1 MTCPKKILS
10 PIFFFCALMFSMPFF
25 AQDIQQQISA
35 LKDSLKLKKGEDR
48 ILVLK
53 DIGMKFRSINYDSAW
68 YYTKIGYSEAIE
80 QQNEYLAAR
89 LTISFGILENGK
101 GNSLEA
107 LKYYKRALPTI
118 INSDDYF
125 AKGALYTNMSN
136 AYEKIGEV
144 DQSVS
149 YQLKALQEFEISKD
163 SIWIAGSYNNLG
175 SRYQAIEEYDTSE
188 NYFKKARDLY
198 GQLGYEYYVALIN
211 NNLASIYL
219 LRKDYVKA
227 MVYADKSLEGF
238 VSSGAYFE
246 TATSLYNLGY
256 AHQGSKEFDL
266 ALDYFEK
273 ALKIQQEKEDW
284 YVAIHL
290 KNDIAKTYIL
300 QGKLNKAKAIA
311 DQAYDEALQ
320 KGIVL
325 AQLELC
331 NTLSEINNNL
341 GNYGEAYTFLQQSVK
356 INDSLK
362 SDERA
367 KEVLNLKEKYESEQK
382 ENEILRQQ
390 NQLVESELS
399 IKKRNNMLMGSGGLV
414 AILLIVGFVLF
425 REQKIKAKNFERET
439 VLEKAMAEARAQE
452 NLKEQRLRIARDL
465 HDNIGSQ
472 LTYLTSLTDSAKRGI
487 DKGEVFLMEKLTQM
501 KQFSLV
507 TISELRDTI
516 WAMNKDEISL
526 EDIKERT
533 QQMAATVHEAT
544 DDKTRVKI
552 KGTPANR
559 VLNAFVGMNLF
570 RIIQESVNNAVKH
583 SGSELIEVIFNE
595 IDGAVQIVV
604 LDFGR
609 GFSTSKESTGNGL
622 HIMRNRAEKAG
633 VDFEQESKLGK
644 GTKVTLRVRV

>member
-1 MTCPKKILS
+1 
-10 PIFFFCALMFSMPFF
+10 MPFF

-89 LTISFGILENGK
+89 LTISFGILENGN

-118 INSDDYF
+118 INSDDHF

-144 DQSVS
+144 DHSVS
-149 YQLKALQEFEISKD
+149 YQLKALQEFEVSKD

-533 QQMAATVHEAT
+533 QQLAATVHEAT
-544 DDKTRVKI
+544 DDKTRVKV

-609 GFSTSKESTGNGL
+609 GFDTSKESTGNGL

>member
-1 MTCPKKILS
+1 
-10 PIFFFCALMFSMPFF
+10 MPFF

-89 LTISFGILENGK
+89 LTISFGILENGN

-118 INSDDYF
+118 INSDDHF

-144 DQSVS
+144 DHSVS
-149 YQLKALQEFEISKD
+149 YQLKALQEFEVSKD

-533 QQMAATVHEAT
+533 QQLAATVHEAT
-544 DDKTRVKI
+544 DDKTRVKV

-609 GFSTSKESTGNGL
+609 GFNTSKESTGNGL

>member
-1 MTCPKKILS
+1 
-10 PIFFFCALMFSMPFF
+10 MPFF

-118 INSDDYF
+118 INSDDHF

-144 DQSVS
+144 DHSVS

-175 SRYQAIEEYDTSE
+175 SRYQAIEEYGTSE

-219 LRKDYVKA
+219 LRKDHVKA

-325 AQLELC
+325 AQFELC

-356 INDSLK
+356 LNDSLK

-533 QQMAATVHEAT
+533 QQLAATVHEAT
-544 DDKTRVKI
+544 DDKTRVKV

-609 GFSTSKESTGNGL
+609 GFNTSKESTGNGL

>member
-1 MTCPKKILS
+1 
-10 PIFFFCALMFSMPFF
+10 MPFF

-89 LTISFGILENGK
+89 LTISFGILENGN

-144 DQSVS
+144 DHSVS
-149 YQLKALQEFEISKD
+149 YQLKALQEFEVSKD

-311 DQAYDEALQ
+311 DQAYEEALQ

-325 AQLELC
+325 AQFELC

-414 AILLIVGFVLF
+414 AILLIVGFVMF

-609 GFSTSKESTGNGL
+609 GFDTSKESTGNGL
-622 HIMRNRAEKAG
+622 HIMRKRAEKAG

>member
-1 MTCPKKILS
+1 
-10 PIFFFCALMFSMPFF
+10 MPFF

-89 LTISFGILENGK
+89 LTISFGILENGN

-118 INSDDYF
+118 INSDDHF

-144 DQSVS
+144 DHSVS
-149 YQLKALQEFEISKD
+149 YQLKALQEFEVSKD

-325 AQLELC
+325 AQFELC

-533 QQMAATVHEAT
+533 QQLAATVHEAT

-595 IDGAVQIVV
+595 IDGSVQIVV

-609 GFSTSKESTGNGL
+609 GFDTSKESTGNGL

>member
-1 MTCPKKILS
+1 
-10 PIFFFCALMFSMPFF
+10 MPFF

-89 LTISFGILENGK
+89 LTISFGILENGN

-144 DQSVS
+144 DHSVS
-149 YQLKALQEFEISKD
+149 YQLKALQEFEVSKD

-331 NTLSEINNNL
+331 NTLSEINNSL

-533 QQMAATVHEAT
+533 QQLAATVHEAT
-544 DDKTRVKI
+544 DDKTRVKV

-609 GFSTSKESTGNGL
+609 GFNTSKESTGNGL

>member
-1 MTCPKKILS
+1 
-10 PIFFFCALMFSMPFF
+10 MPFF

-89 LTISFGILENGK
+89 LTISFGILENGN

-107 LKYYKRALPTI
+107 LKYYKWALPTI
-118 INSDDYF
+118 INSDDHF

-144 DQSVS
+144 DHSVS

-331 NTLSEINNNL
+331 NTLSEINNSL

-533 QQMAATVHEAT
+533 QQLAATVHEAT
-544 DDKTRVKI
+544 DDKTRVKV
-552 KGTPANR
+552 KGTPANS

-609 GFSTSKESTGNGL
+609 GFNTSKESTGNGL

>member
-1 MTCPKKILS
+1 
-10 PIFFFCALMFSMPFF
+10 MPFF

-48 ILVLK
+48 ILALK

-89 LTISFGILENGK
+89 LTISFGILENGN

-118 INSDDYF
+118 INSDDHF

-144 DQSVS
+144 DHSVS
-149 YQLKALQEFEISKD
+149 YQLKALQEFEVSKD

-325 AQLELC
+325 AQFELC

-533 QQMAATVHEAT
+533 QQLAATVHEAT
-544 DDKTRVKI
+544 DDKTRVKV
-552 KGTPANR
+552 KGTPANS

-609 GFSTSKESTGNGL
+609 GFDTSKESTGNGL

>member
-1 MTCPKKILS
+1 
-10 PIFFFCALMFSMPFF
+10 MPFF

-89 LTISFGILENGK
+89 LTISFGILENGN

-118 INSDDYF
+118 INSDDHF

-144 DQSVS
+144 DHSVS

-246 TATSLYNLGY
+246 TVTSLYNLGY

-533 QQMAATVHEAT
+533 QQLAATVHEAT
-544 DDKTRVKI
+544 DDKTRVKV
-552 KGTPANR
+552 KGTPANS

-583 SGSELIEVIFNE
+583 SGSELIEVIINE

-609 GFSTSKESTGNGL
+609 GFDTSKESTGNGL

>member
-1 MTCPKKILS
+1 
-10 PIFFFCALMFSMPFF
+10 MPFF

-89 LTISFGILENGK
+89 LTISFGILENGN

-118 INSDDYF
+118 INSDDHF

-144 DQSVS
+144 DHSVS
-149 YQLKALQEFEISKD
+149 YQLKALQEFEVSKD

-325 AQLELC
+325 AQFELC

-533 QQMAATVHEAT
+533 QQLAATVHEAT
-544 DDKTRVKI
+544 DDKTRVKV

-609 GFSTSKESTGNGL
+609 GFNTSKESTGNGL

>member
-1 MTCPKKILS
+1 
-10 PIFFFCALMFSMPFF
+10 MPFF

-89 LTISFGILENGK
+89 LTISFGILENGN

-118 INSDDYF
+118 INSDDHF

-144 DQSVS
+144 DHSVS

-533 QQMAATVHEAT
+533 QQLAATVHEAT
-544 DDKTRVKI
+544 DDKTRVKV
-552 KGTPANR
+552 KGTPANS

-583 SGSELIEVIFNE
+583 SGSELIEVIINE

-609 GFSTSKESTGNGL
+609 GFDTSKESTGNGL

>member
-1 MTCPKKILS
+1 
-10 PIFFFCALMFSMPFF
+10 MPFF

-35 LKDSLKLKKGEDR
+35 LKDTLKLKKGEDR

-53 DIGMKFRSINYDSAW
+53 DIGMKFRSTDMDSAR
-68 YYTKIGYSEAIE
+68 YYTELAFNEAE
-80 QQNEYLAAR
+80 ALDNDYYRAR
-89 LTISFGILENGK
+89 IWIVYGILSWDEGRPKDALSFHLKAKPILENSK
-101 GNSLEA
+101 D
-107 LKYYKRALPTI
+107 YYVLG
-118 INSDDYF
+118 S
-125 AKGALYTNMSN
+125 LYTNMSN
-136 AYEKIGEV
+136 AYEALSEF
-144 DQSVS
+144 DTSVA
-149 YQLKALQEFEISKD
+149 YQFKALENFIAGKD
-163 SIWIAGSYNNLG
+163 SIWIAGSYLNLG
-175 SRYQAIEEYDTSE
+175 NRYKLIQEPDLSLEYYLKALNMYRKIGNDYFVAMCYNSVATAYLEKKQFDKAFEYAKKSFENYNSVGARLDQGYPLTNMALANWGLGNFDDAEHYYNQAIAIQEERGERLAQISLKNDLANIYLKQGKTNRAEKLAMTTYQEANSIDYLPGIDALSKTLSLIYE
-188 NYFKKARDLY
+188 EKTDFKKAYVYHQKHKAARD
-198 GQLGYEYYVALIN
+198 
-211 NNLASIYL
+211 
-219 LRKDYVKA
+219 
-227 MVYADKSLEGF
+227 
-238 VSSGAYFE
+238 
-246 TATSLYNLGY
+246 SLYF
-256 AHQGSKEFDL
+256 A
-266 ALDYFEK
+266 EK
-273 ALKIQQEKEDW
+273 AKEM
-284 YVAIHL
+284 
-290 KNDIAKTYIL
+290 
-300 QGKLNKAKAIA
+300 
-311 DQAYDEALQ
+311 
-320 KGIVL
+320 
-325 AQLELC
+325 
-331 NTLSEINNNL
+331 
-341 GNYGEAYTFLQQSVK
+341 F
-356 INDSLK
+356 
-362 SDERA
+362 
-367 KEVLNLKEKYESEQK
+367 NLKEKYESEQK

-533 QQMAATVHEAT
+533 QQLAATVHEAT
-544 DDKTRVKI
+544 DDKTRVKV
-552 KGTPANR
+552 KGTPANS

-609 GFSTSKESTGNGL
+609 GFDTSKESTGNGL

-644 GTKVTLRVRV
+644 GTKVTMRVRV

>member
-1 MTCPKKILS
+1 
-10 PIFFFCALMFSMPFF
+10 MPFF

-48 ILVLK
+48 ILALK

-89 LTISFGILENGK
+89 LTISFGILENGN

-118 INSDDYF
+118 INSDDHF

-144 DQSVS
+144 DHSVS
-149 YQLKALQEFEISKD
+149 YQLKALQEFEVSKD

-533 QQMAATVHEAT
+533 QQLAATVHEAT
-544 DDKTRVKI
+544 DDKTRVKV

-609 GFSTSKESTGNGL
+609 GFNTSKESTGNGL

>member
-1 MTCPKKILS
+1 
-10 PIFFFCALMFSMPFF
+10 MPFF